1 MKIIPQ
7 KKLHFLTAVF
17 VLSFSA
23 LYAESAAQFDSSQDY
38 QSSNN
43 FLMEEFNYQ
52 GPHNYYGE
60 LGVGGMESGDFD
72 GYSIA
77 ARLGTHVG
85 DKLQHGFEFEFLFA
99 RMKTNIRT
107 LSGTDTR
114 VRAVTRTGTFLVADS
129 LTSQG
134 TLEEYFWMLNYRYEG
149 SVGEKMKFLYYIG
162 GGGGVALMN
171 FRNKQHRSSTILSI
185 PPTPLPSGA
194 RTLTDTDI
202 EPALQFFVGGGIPLS
217 ERVSLMVRGRI
228 LWVNESEKVVIG
240 RLDSLQTAA
249 KSKTYQ
255 LGAEVALSITF

>member
-1 MKIIPQ
+1 MKTVPQ
-7 KKLHFLTAVF
+7 NKLYLLAAIL
-17 VLSFSA
+17 VLGFSG
-23 LYAESAAQFDSSQDY
+23 LHGESAAQFDSSQDHK
-38 QSSNN
+38 SSDN
-43 FLMEEFNYQ
+43 FLMESFNYK

-77 ARLGTHVG
+77 TRLGTHVG

-99 RMKTNIRT
+99 RMKTNIRS
-107 LSGTDTR
+107 LSGPGLVVVVPPLTG
-114 VRAVTRTGTFLVADS
+114 VTTV
-129 LTSQG
+129 TSQG

-162 GGGGVALMN
+162 GGGGIALMN
-171 FRNKQHRSSTILSI
+171 FRNKQHRDSRTVGTTPIFTDSS
-185 PPTPLPSGA
+185 A

-202 EPALQFFVGGGIPLS
+202 EPALQFFIGGGIPLS
-217 ERVSLMVRGRI
+217 ENVSLMVRGRI
-228 LWVNESEKVVIG
+228 LWTGKEEKVVIG
-240 RLDSLQTAA
+240 ELDSLQTTA